1 MGSKERQD
9 RERQAVTDSIL
20 DAARELFLAEGYQSV
35 SIRKIAERIEYSP
48 AAIYSYYPSKD
59 DIFLALAKEGF
70 HRLDAKVHA
79 AMGAGDALEDVRAC
93 WWAFYEFSKEQPEY
107 FLLMFVD
114 RSVPRIT
121 QQWEGFEFLQQL
133 LNNAVAGIQKAIDAG
148 AFPAT
153 LNANAAMHMLW
164 AGLIGPAV
172 VGIRHRL
179 ATGEDYDALARDVL
193 NATIAGMRAG
203 VATTF
208 VSCKCADPSALLMVV
223 PSSTRDE
230 EGIAGAPV
238 PAGASRHES

>member
-70 HRLDAKVHA
+70 LRLDAKVNA
-79 AMGAGDALEDVRAC
+79 AMGSGNALDDVRAC

-121 QQWEGFEFLQQL
+121 EQWDGFEFLQQL
-133 LNNAVAGIQKAIDAG
+133 LNNAVDGIQKAIDAG

-153 LNANAAMHMLW
+153 LSANAAMHMLW

-193 NATIAGMRAG
+193 NATIAGMQAG

-208 VSCKCADPSALLMVV
+208 VSCKFVG
-223 PSSTRDE
+223 

-238 PAGASRHES
+238 PAGATRHES

>member
-1 MGSKERQD
+1 MGIEERRD

-20 DAARELFLAEGYQSV
+20 DAARELFLAEGYPSV

-48 AAIYSYYPSKD
+48 AAIYSYFPSKD

-79 AMGAGDALEDVRAC
+79 AMGGGDPLDDVRAC

-121 QQWEGFEFLQQL
+121 QQWDGFEFLQQL

-153 LNANAAMHMLW
+153 LSANAAMHMLW
-164 AGLIGPAV
+164 AGLVGPAV

-179 ATGEDYDALARDVL
+179 ASGEDYDALARDVL
-193 NATIAGMRAG
+193 NATIAGLQAG

-208 VSCKCADPSALLMVV
+208 VSCKCVGPSTLLRVI
-223 PSSTRDE
+223 PSSSRDE
-230 EGIAGAPV
+230 EENAGAPV
-238 PAGASRHES
+238 PAGATRHEA